1 MIKTYSELVSFPTFL
16 ERYEYLKLNSRIGDE
31 TFGYDR
37 YLNQMFYKSKEWL
50 KVRSDVILRD
60 CGCDLGIKDRE
71 ILGKVLIHHLNPIS
85 LKDIDD
91 RNPMILDMENLICV
105 SHTTHNAIHYGNE
118 QLVKHDLVIRKP
130 NDTCPW
136 R

>member
-50 KVRSDVILRD
+50 EVRRDVILRD